1 MCIFQSPSVLADLI
15 QLIGQYMPEIRM
27 VDEDYGQ
34 LENLDENGE
43 LL

>member
-1 MCIFQSPSVLADLI
+1 MENVLADLI
-15 QLIGQYMPEIRM
+15 QHIGQNMPEIRL